1 MKTKSDPV
9 IWPLIQRL
17 GSREGASRLK
27 LMEKCTLGL
36 SAQVLPRW
44 PEKRLIPLS
53 LESVDYGACSARCWA
68 SQGIWR
74 KQNPRVKGSNC
85 REVMVTDS
93 ILGSR
98 QGVGVG
104 VGGGRAGCWVIKQVT
119 QGSWHEACYF
129 RKKKELGKRGQQE
142 THTHILPRASWVFP
156 SWNPLEEN
164 RMCVQVLEVFTLW
177 VDSWD
182 PSCWMSWPGRR
193 WYGPS

>member
-17 GSREGASRLK
+17 GSREGASQLK
-27 LMEKCTLGL
+27 LMEKCALGL

-53 LESVDYGACSARCWA
+53 LKSVDYGACSARCWA

-104 VGGGRAGCWVIKQVT
+104 VGGGKSRLLGDKAGRSGQLTWGLLFQEKKRV
-119 QGSWHEACYF
+119 
-129 RKKKELGKRGQQE
+129 RKERTTGN
-142 THTHILPRASWVFP
+142 THTHSPQSKLSFP
-156 SWNPLEEN
+156 FMESSRRKQNVCTSLRGLYPLSG
-164 RMCVQVLEVFTLW
+164 LL
-177 VDSWD
+177 
-182 PSCWMSWPGRR
+182 
-193 WYGPS
+193 GPLLLDVMAR